1 MYFEIG
7 VLTESELTNLTSLP
21 STALK
26 MKACKMQLED
36 GSRTPVHLVS
46 LAGLSCGQVHGMRKM
61 KVYCDSF
68 TSHVELLLQAA
79 QQLRQDQG
87 AECFDFASAQAAK
100 ARPDPLSPVGRLRVQ
115 SLADAIE
122 TARGITQSRLREQQL
137 AAEEEEDASDNDGD
151 DLESLLHKAEEREQ
165 EISLVK
171 PQFSSMSKRQRV
183 LEPAKK
189 KKAKRKAS
197 QSPDRSLA
205 GKSSLISLRG
215 EEDEIVDI
223 SALDPEMQMVAS
235 KYSTPPVCLK
245 RLNVN
250 RILAGEFLGRSI
262 AAAARINLAFA

>member
-171 PQFSSMSKRQRV
+171 PQFSSMSKR
-183 LEPAKK
+183 
-189 KKAKRKAS
+189 
-197 QSPDRSLA
+197 SLA